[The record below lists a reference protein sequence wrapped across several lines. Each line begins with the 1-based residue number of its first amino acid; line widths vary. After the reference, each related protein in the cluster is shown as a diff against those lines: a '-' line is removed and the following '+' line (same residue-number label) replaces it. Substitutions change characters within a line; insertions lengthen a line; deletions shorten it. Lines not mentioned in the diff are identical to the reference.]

1 MIGKIERIKLR
12 EVWPHEALDF
22 TRWLAQLRQLK
33 AKYFFPD
40 GGIVVAASWRGLIL
54 SNRNV
59 VKTKL
64 PSRLW

>member
-1 MIGKIERIKLR
+1 MNCAMAE
-12 EVWPHEALDF
+12 PTSAP
-22 TRWLAQLRQLK
+22 RWTLQVRNLTQLRQLK